1 MQTTIKRII
10 LALLTIVLCGSG
22 TMVTYAQTNSQALHN
37 AEQQLQQKQSLVEQK
52 AQEKQNVNKEIQS
65 IQQELESLYT
75 FITQNKE
82 AMANTQKKIDATNQL
97 IEKKKEEIIALED
110 KILARKG
117 IMKQRAVALQQN
129 DSVSLII
136 NLFFESDS
144 ISEFI
149 QRASAASA
157 LMDADKDILTA
168 QKEDLQKIED
178 DKKEIDRQEQVLL
191 EDQKVLASQQAELD
205 QNLQKRQQSL
215 TAMQEKYNQIVQQMA
230 LAQQEKA
237 GIEAQ
242 MKDIQS
248 KIVSEQATAK
258 ARPVAAPAQSKPAAA
273 VKGKELYVSASA
285 YTASCAGCSGITTL
299 GYNLKANPNMKIIAV
314 DPSVIPL
321 GSKVWVEGY
330 GVAIAG
336 DTGGAIKG
344 HKIDVFMPSQSQALA
359 WGRRTVKVVIMQ

>member
-10 LALLTIVLCGSG
+10 LVLLTLVLCETG
-22 TMVTYAQTNSQALHN
+22 TIVTYAQTNSQALHN
-37 AEQQLQQKQSLVEQK
+37 AKQQLQQQQKLVEQK
-52 AQEKQNVNKEIQS
+52 AQEKQTVNKEIEQ
-65 IQQELESLYT
+65 IQQELQSLYT

-82 AMANTQKKIDATNQL
+82 SMANTQKKIDATNQL
-97 IEKKKEEIIALED
+97 IEKKKEEIVALED

-129 DSVSLII
+129 DSVSLVI

-178 DKKEIDRQEQVLL
+178 DKKEIDRQEQKLE
-191 EDQKVLASQQAELD
+191 EDQNVLAKQQAELN
-205 QNLQKRQQSL
+205 QNLQKRQQAL
-215 TAMQEKYNQIVQQMA
+215 TAMQQKLSQIVQQMA
-230 LAQQEKA
+230 LAEQEKA
-237 GIEAQ
+237 GIESQ
-242 MKDIQS
+242 MKDIQA
-248 KIVSEQATAK
+248 KIASQAATAK
-258 ARPVAAPAQSKPAAA
+258 AQPVSAPAQSKPAAA
-273 VKGKELYVSASA
+273 VKGKEMYVSASA
-285 YTASCAGCSGITTL
+285 YTASCAGCSGITTM
-299 GYNLKANPNMKIIAV
+299 GYNLKANPNLKIIAV

-330 GVAIAG
+330 GTAIAG

-344 HKIDVFMPSQSQALA
+344 HKIDVFMPTQSQALA
-359 WGRRTVKVVIMQ
+359 WGRKTVKVIIMQ